1 MKHKICYTLFSL
13 LFILSLTVL
22 VQSSSASCA
31 TKKTKL
37 NVTKLTLT
45 KGNNYTLRVYNTKR
59 KQTVRFVSDD
69 TAVIT
74 VAEKSNVPGS
84 RSKSAVITA
93 TGTGSTIVRANIYS
107 GKGKLVRTLKT
118 KVQVTPYGVSIKF
131 THKKVKLEISD
142 TMKLSVIIK
151 PNTSQE
157 MPLFETSNSDIVM
170 VNSKGIITAVAPG
183 EAVITATLLSNGQKT
198 QCQVQV
204 YADEEEEEIP
214 SNTLNTN
221 Q

>member
-69 TAVIT
+69 TAVVT

-131 THKKVKLEISD
+131 THIIYGLVRVLISHKKIKRSLKIKTSFLAQKERFE
-142 TMKLSVIIK
+142 LSRR
-151 PNTSQE
+151 
-157 MPLFETSNSDIVM
+157 F
-170 VNSKGIITAVAPG
+170 PG
-183 EAVITATLLSNGQKT
+183 LR
-198 QCQVQV
+198 
-204 YADEEEEEIP
+204 P
-214 SNTLNTN
+214 
-221 Q
+221 